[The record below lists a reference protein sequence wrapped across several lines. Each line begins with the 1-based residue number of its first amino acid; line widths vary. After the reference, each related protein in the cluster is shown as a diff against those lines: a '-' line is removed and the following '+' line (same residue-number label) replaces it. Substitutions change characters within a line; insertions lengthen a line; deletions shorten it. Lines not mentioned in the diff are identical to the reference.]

1 MPLGHCDRGSTG
13 TPTLRRVRVAAWTAP
28 SGTVASYQGPAHR
41 SQRPQSAAPG
51 SSSASCR
58 NRIRQPSVPM

>member
-13 TPTLRRVRVAAWTAP
+13 TPTLRSLRVAACTAP
-28 SGTVASYQGPAHR
+28 SGTVGSNHGAAHR
-41 SQRPQSAAPG
+41 SQRPQSAAAG

-58 NRIRQPSVPM
+58 KRIRQPSVLW